1 MADEIKIKI
10 EGDQKTEAAVRR
22 LGSDLPK
29 AMLAAM
35 RTVTLYLQAYVQKK
49 KLSGDPLKVRSGR
62 LRSSITGIAKI
73 VDSRI
78 VGIVGSKTPYSR
90 IHEFGGEI
98 RPKKGRYLTV
108 PLPAA
113 KTEAGVVR
121 GRARDFK
128 GTFLFRSK
136 AGNLII
142 MGKPTPGSL
151 EVEPLFILKEVV
163 RIPKR
168 SYFVDSVKEN
178 KDRIGQIF
186 KKNLEVLANRST
198 Q

>member
-1 MADEIKIKI
+1 MADEIKITVT
-10 EGDQKTEAAVRR
+10 GDARTEAAVRR

-29 AMLAAM
+29 AMLGAM
-35 RTVTLYLQAYVQKK
+35 RTVTLFLQAYIQRK
-49 KLSGDPLKVRSGR
+49 KLTGDPLKVRSGR
-62 LRSSITGIAKI
+62 LRSSITGTARMI
-73 VDSRI
+73 DRQI
-78 VGIVGSKTPYSR
+78 VGTVGTKTPYSR

-113 KTEAGVVR
+113 KTSAGVVR

-128 GTFLFRSK
+128 DTFLFRSK

-142 MGKPTPGSL
+142 MGKPTPGAL

-163 RIPKR
+163 NIPKR
-168 SYFVDSVKEN
+168 SYLVSSVKEN

-186 KKNLEVLANRST
+186 KKSLETLANKEAA
-198 Q
+198 